1 MIPRAPT
8 PTLLPYTTL
17 FRSYTRNQNWVC
29 GETPLQQGVRDMGQ
43 VSGVESNDSYTVVIF
58 RGSTAKPLRFS
69 FPRKFVRKILI
80 LAAIV
85 LAADILVISHYV
97 VRTGEVWELSAFRSE
112 ALSARQQTAAF
123 STAVDDLKK
132 RLTSMKEVNQRLRVM
147 LGIEMPKTG
156 DQLNGRGGEETP
168 LPEGSTVNSPDKLI
182 RGGAVLQP
190 ASAVDGLIELN
201 TSKSTDLDEQE
212 LVAAV
217 RDGIVW
223 LAKEADVQEQTLQEL
238 ALAAEQKSSRWAAT
252 PSIWPVKGWVT
263 SGFGPR
269 VSPFT
274 EKPAWHDGLDIGA
287 AANAPVQAPAQGRVT
302 SVGFDSKLGNTV
314 KLDHGFGIETLYGHL
329 AKALV
334 KEGQRVKR
342 GDVVG
347 LVGSTGLATG
357 PHLHYMVKVNGQ
369 TFDPTKYILD

>member
-1 MIPRAPT
+1 M
-8 PTLLPYTTL
+8 
-17 FRSYTRNQNWVC
+17 
-29 GETPLQQGVRDMGQ
+29 QQGVRDMGQ

-201 TSKSTDLDEQE
+201 TSKPTDLDEQE

-302 SVGFDSKLGNTV
+302 SVGFDSKLGNVV
-314 KLDHGFGIETLYGHL
+314 KLDHGFGIETLYGHM

-347 LVGSTGLATG
+347 LVGSSGLATG

-369 TFDPTKYILD
+369 TFDPSKYILD

>member
-1 MIPRAPT
+1 
-8 PTLLPYTTL
+8 
-17 FRSYTRNQNWVC
+17 
-29 GETPLQQGVRDMGQ
+29 MGQ
-43 VSGVESNDSYTVVIF
+43 VNAESSDSYTVVIF

-69 FPRKFVRKILI
+69 FARKFVRKILI
-80 LAAIV
+80 VAAV
-85 LAADILVISHYV
+85 LLIADLLVISHYV
-97 VRTGEVWELSAFRSE
+97 IRTGEVWELSAFRAE
-112 ALSARQQTAAF
+112 ALSARQQTVAF

-132 RLTSMKEVNQRLRVM
+132 RLISMKEVNQRLRVM
-147 LGIEMPKTG
+147 LGIETPKAG
-156 DQLNGRGGEETP
+156 DQFNGRGGEETP
-168 LPEGSTVNSPDKLI
+168 LPEGSLLIPFDKKGEVGIPVERI
-182 RGGAVLQP
+182 RADGQGEQAN
-190 ASAVDGLIELN
+190 ASGYKEI
-201 TSKSTDLDEQE
+201 DEQE
-212 LVAAV
+212 LIAAV
-217 RDGIVW
+217 KEEIAW
-223 LAKEADVQEQTLQEL
+223 LAKEADRQEQSLQEL
-238 ALAAEQKSSRWAAT
+238 SLAAEQKSSRWAAT
-252 PSIWPVKGWVT
+252 PSIWPVKGWIT

-302 SVGFDSKLGNTV
+302 SVGFDSKLGNVV
-314 KLDHGFGIETLYGHL
+314 KVDHGFGIETLYGHL
-329 AKALV
+329 AKSLV

>member
-1 MIPRAPT
+1 
-8 PTLLPYTTL
+8 
-17 FRSYTRNQNWVC
+17 
-29 GETPLQQGVRDMGQ
+29 MGQ
-43 VSGVESNDSYTVVIF
+43 VHGVESNDSYTVVIF

-80 LAAIV
+80 LGAII

-97 VRTGEVWELSAFRSE
+97 VRTGEVWELSAFRAE
-112 ALSARQQTAAF
+112 ALSARQQTVAF

-147 LGIEMPKTG
+147 LGIESPKTG
-156 DQLNGRGGEETP
+156 DQFNGRGGEETP
-168 LPEGSTVNSPDKLI
+168 LPEGSKVNSVDKPAKSESELQSSA
-182 RGGAVLQP
+182 GAGQSDLAGSGP
-190 ASAVDGLIELN
+190 KGL
-201 TSKSTDLDEQE
+201 DQQE
-212 LVAAV
+212 LVASV
-217 RDGIVW
+217 KQGIGW

-238 ALAAEQKSSRWAAT
+238 FVAAEQKSSRWAAT

-302 SVGFDSKLGNTV
+302 NVGFDPKLGNVV

-329 AKALV
+329 AKTLV

-347 LVGSTGLATG
+347 LVGSSGLATG

>member
-1 MIPRAPT
+1 
-8 PTLLPYTTL
+8 
-17 FRSYTRNQNWVC
+17 
-29 GETPLQQGVRDMGQ
+29 MGQ
-43 VSGVESNDSYTVVIF
+43 VNGAESSDSYTVVIF

-80 LAAIV
+80 VGAILLV
-85 LAADILVISHYV
+85 ADLLVISHYV
-97 VRTGEVWELSAFRSE
+97 VRTGEVWELSAFRAE
-112 ALSARQQTAAF
+112 ALSARQQTIAF

-147 LGIEMPKTG
+147 LGIETPKTG
-156 DQLNGRGGEETP
+156 DQFNGRGGEETP
-168 LPEGSTVNSPDKLI
+168 LPEGSPLIPADKLQKEVDVQGTAERI
-182 RGGAVLQP
+182 RADGQGEHAN
-190 ASAVDGLIELN
+190 ASG
-201 TSKSTDLDEQE
+201 SKELDEQE
-212 LVAAV
+212 LVAV
-217 RDGIVW
+217 VKEGIAW
-223 LAKEADVQEQTLQEL
+223 LAKEADMQEQSLQEL
-238 ALAAEQKSSRWAAT
+238 SFAAEQKSSRWAAT

-302 SVGFDSKLGNTV
+302 SVGFDSKLGNVV

>member
-1 MIPRAPT
+1 
-8 PTLLPYTTL
+8 
-17 FRSYTRNQNWVC
+17 
-29 GETPLQQGVRDMGQ
+29 MGQ
-43 VSGVESNDSYTVVIF
+43 VNGAESSDSYTVVIF

-69 FPRKFVRKILI
+69 FPRKFVRKLLI
-80 LAAIV
+80 VAAI
-85 LAADILVISHYV
+85 LLIADLLVISHYV
-97 VRTGEVWELSAFRSE
+97 VRTGEVWELSAFRAE
-112 ALSARQQTAAF
+112 ALSARQQTVAF

-132 RLTSMKEVNQRLRVM
+132 RLSSMKEVNQRLRVM
-147 LGIEMPKTG
+147 LGIDTPKSG
-156 DQLNGRGGEETP
+156 DQFNGRGGEETP
-168 LPEGSTVNSPDKLI
+168 LPEGSPLITGDKLQKDAGLPGSLE
-182 RGGAVLQP
+182 RTGVEGQAEQAN
-190 ASAVDGLIELN
+190 ASDIN
-201 TSKSTDLDEQE
+201 EQE
-212 LVAAV
+212 LVATV
-217 RDGIVW
+217 KQGIAW
-223 LAKEADVQEQTLQEL
+223 LAKEADMQERSLQEL
-238 ALAAEQKSSRWAAT
+238 SVAAEQRSSRWAAT

-302 SVGFDSKLGNTV
+302 SVGFDSKLGNVV

-347 LVGSTGLATG
+347 LVGSSGLATG

>member
-1 MIPRAPT
+1 MA
-8 PTLLPYTTL
+8 
-17 FRSYTRNQNWVC
+17 
-29 GETPLQQGVRDMGQ
+29 Q
-43 VSGVESNDSYTVVIF
+43 VHGVESNDSYTVVIF

-80 LAAIV
+80 LGVIL
-85 LAADILVISHYV
+85 LAADVLVISHYV
-97 VRTGEVWELSAFRSE
+97 VRTGEVWELSNFRSE

-147 LGIEMPKTG
+147 LGIETPKLG

-168 LPEGSTVNSPDKLI
+168 LPEGTTINPVDK
-182 RGGAVLQP
+182 ASKAQSELQSHAIADP
-190 ASAVDGLIELN
+190 NEVAASGDSEVVQ
-201 TSKSTDLDEQE
+201 QE

-217 RDGIVW
+217 KEGIVW
-223 LAKEADVQEQTLQEL
+223 LAKEADVQEQSLQEL
-238 ALAAEQKSSRWAAT
+238 SIAAEQKSSRWAAT

-302 SVGFDSKLGNTV
+302 SVGFDSKLGNVV

-347 LVGSTGLATG
+347 LVGSSGLATG

>member
-1 MIPRAPT
+1 
-8 PTLLPYTTL
+8 
-17 FRSYTRNQNWVC
+17 
-29 GETPLQQGVRDMGQ
+29 
-43 VSGVESNDSYTVVIF
+43 
-58 RGSTAKPLRFS
+58 
-69 FPRKFVRKILI
+69 LI

-302 SVGFDSKLGNTV
+302 SVGFDSKLGNVV

-347 LVGSTGLATG
+347 LVGSSGLATG

-369 TFDPTKYILD
+369 TFDPSKYILD

>member
-1 MIPRAPT
+1 M
-8 PTLLPYTTL
+8 
-17 FRSYTRNQNWVC
+17 
-29 GETPLQQGVRDMGQ
+29 QQGVRDMGQ

-69 FPRKFVRKILI
+69 FPRKFVRKTLI

-190 ASAVDGLIELN
+190 ASAVDGLNELN
-201 TSKSTDLDEQE
+201 TSKPTDLDEQE

-302 SVGFDSKLGNTV
+302 SVGFDSKLGNVV

-347 LVGSTGLATG
+347 LVGSSGLATG

-369 TFDPTKYILD
+369 TFDPSKYILD

>member
-1 MIPRAPT
+1 MA
-8 PTLLPYTTL
+8 
-17 FRSYTRNQNWVC
+17 
-29 GETPLQQGVRDMGQ
+29 Q
-43 VSGVESNDSYTVVIF
+43 VHGVESNDSYTVVIF

-69 FPRKFVRKILI
+69 FPRKFVRKALIVGAILI
-80 LAAIV
+80 
-85 LAADILVISHYV
+85 AADLLVISHYV
-97 VRTGEVWELSAFRSE
+97 VRTGEVWELSSFRAE
-112 ALSARQQTAAF
+112 ALSARQQTVAF

-147 LGIEMPKTG
+147 LGIETPKAG
-156 DQLNGRGGEETP
+156 DQFNGRGGEETP
-168 LPEGSTVNSPDKLI
+168 LPEGST
-182 RGGAVLQP
+182 
-190 ASAVDGLIELN
+190 LN
-201 TSKSTDLDEQE
+201 TADKPITGEAELQTGEAAGENDLTASRMKDPGEKE
-212 LVAAV
+212 LVTAV
-217 RDGIVW
+217 KEGIVW
-223 LAKEADVQEQTLQEL
+223 LAKEADAQEQSLQEL
-238 ALAAEQKSSRWAAT
+238 SVAAEQKSTRWAAT

-302 SVGFDSKLGNTV
+302 SVGFDPKLGNVV
-314 KLDHGFGIETLYGHL
+314 KLDHGYGIETLFGHL
-329 AKALV
+329 AKSLV

-347 LVGSTGLATG
+347 LVGSSGLATG

>member
-1 MIPRAPT
+1 
-8 PTLLPYTTL
+8 
-17 FRSYTRNQNWVC
+17 
-29 GETPLQQGVRDMGQ
+29 MGQ

-69 FPRKFVRKILI
+69 FPRQFVRKILI

-190 ASAVDGLIELN
+190 ASAVDGLNELN
-201 TSKSTDLDEQE
+201 TSKPTDLDEQE

-302 SVGFDSKLGNTV
+302 SVGFDSKLGNVV

-347 LVGSTGLATG
+347 LVGSSGLATG

-369 TFDPTKYILD
+369 TFDPSKYILD